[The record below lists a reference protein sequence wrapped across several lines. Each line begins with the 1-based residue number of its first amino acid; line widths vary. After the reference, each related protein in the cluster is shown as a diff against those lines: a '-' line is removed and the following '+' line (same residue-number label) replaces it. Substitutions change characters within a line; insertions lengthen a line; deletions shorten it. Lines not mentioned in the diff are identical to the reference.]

1 MDTAIVIKD
10 LRIYAR
16 HGVMPQEQ
24 LTGDYFTINLRLSID
39 FSAAMKSDSLED
51 TLDYSAA
58 VETVRKEMGIPSKLL
73 EHAGRRICQ
82 ALFDKFANVKSI
94 SSSFFSKISTAS
106 SLTILQRILVS
117 SIIIWASSKSS
128 VLFAISKSS
137 S

>member
-58 VETVRKEMGIPSKLL
+58 VETVRKEMDIPSKLL

-94 SSSFFSKISTAS
+94 DLELIKENPPMGAECKGAGIR
-106 SLTILQRILVS
+106 LQMEREEIQ
-117 SIIIWASSKSS
+117 
-128 VLFAISKSS
+128 
-137 S
+137 

>member
-1 MDTAIVIKD
+1 MDTAIVIQD

-58 VETVRKEMGIPSKLL
+58 VETVRKEMDIPSKLL

-94 SSSFFSKISTAS
+94 DLELIKENPPMGVECKGAGIR
-106 SLTILQRILVS
+106 LQIERG
-117 SIIIWASSKSS
+117 K
-128 VLFAISKSS
+128 FNN
-137 S
+137 